1 MAVSIVVIP
10 LIILIGVFCIS
21 LPIIIG
27 TYVYRD
33 AKNRGMNATLWTLLS
48 ILAPGFI
55 GLIVYLIVRSDNN
68 NLPCIGCGKN
78 VRRDF
83 SVCPYC
89 GTSLK
94 NACSRCGF
102 PLESGWENC
111 PSCGEPIPPEQQTAY
126 TTVTKNDK
134 SLRGILAVV
143 ILIPIILCILL
154 AAGASMY
161 MATPSMSGIT
171 SEISKSDISSP
182 EILNWLKQND
192 SAGKNVY
199 VLKYFNK
206 ADSKNELLF
215 YFNYPI
221 SSDSLYFQNDAK
233 FGMIGKN
240 ELQFQ
245 LINEDDEAPKKYLL
259 VHFDSDASTDYNFN
273 IVDDNGKK
281 IDYVLTDAHDIGIK
295 DGLLDKNVSQ
305 LFVNIDFAENLR
317 CIYSVSCDLWSDGKT
332 VSSTGTTSNADGSP
346 MNEWVDFSTELND
359 SRNITAFSITA
370 FDKNN
375 KPIFESQKYDID
387 TSQKGADQYF
397 GFTIGYDKNGNIAMV
412 ASEE

>member
-1 MAVSIVVIP
+1 
-10 LIILIGVFCIS
+10 
-21 LPIIIG
+21 
-27 TYVYRD
+27 
-33 AKNRGMNATLWTLLS
+33 
-48 ILAPGFI
+48 
-55 GLIVYLIVRSDNN
+55 
-68 NLPCIGCGKN
+68 
-78 VRRDF
+78 
-83 SVCPYC
+83 
-89 GTSLK
+89 
-94 NACSRCGF
+94 
-102 PLESGWENC
+102 
-111 PSCGEPIPPEQQTAY
+111 
-126 TTVTKNDK
+126 
-134 SLRGILAVV
+134 
-143 ILIPIILCILL
+143 
-154 AAGASMY
+154 MY

>member
-154 AAGASMY
+154 AVGAAMFV
-161 MATPSMSGIT
+161 ATPSMSGIT
-171 SEISKSDISSP
+171 SKISKSDISSP

-206 ADSKNELLF
+206 ADEKNELLF

-245 LINEDDEAPKKYLL
+245 LINEDDESPKKYLL

-295 DGLLDKNVSQ
+295 DGLLDKDVSQ

>member
-111 PSCGEPIPPEQQTAY
+111 PSCGEPIPPERQTAY
-126 TTVTKNDK
+126 TTVAKNDK

-154 AAGASMY
+154 AVGAAMFV
-161 MATPSMSGIT
+161 ATPSMSGIT
-171 SEISKSDISSP
+171 SKISKSDISSP

-206 ADSKNELLF
+206 ADRKNELLF

-245 LINEDDEAPKKYLL
+245 LINEDDESPKKYLL

-305 LFVNIDFAENLR
+305 LFVSIDFAENLR